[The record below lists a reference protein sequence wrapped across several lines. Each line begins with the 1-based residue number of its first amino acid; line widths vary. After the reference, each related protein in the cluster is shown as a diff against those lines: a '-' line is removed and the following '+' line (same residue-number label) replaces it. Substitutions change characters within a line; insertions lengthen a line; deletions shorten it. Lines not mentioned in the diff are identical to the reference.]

1 MNVSSF
7 TAVYDACVLYPAPL
21 RDLLMHLAL
30 TDLFRARWSDMIHD
44 EWTGN
49 LLKNRPDL
57 TAEQLAWTR
66 ARMNAHIPDATVTD
80 FEELI
85 PSLVLPDPD
94 DRHVLAAA
102 IRGRADVIVT
112 KNLKDFPAASL
123 AQYGIESQHPDE
135 FVFRLLGLAPEIVCD
150 AVQRHRLS
158 LKRPPKTIDEY
169 LATLE
174 QQELPRTVAALRQ
187 VTDRL

>member
-1 MNVSSF
+1 MF
-7 TAVYDACVLYPAPL
+7 C
-21 RDLLMHLAL
+21 
-30 TDLFRARWSDMIHD
+30 ARWTERIHD

-112 KNLKDFPAASL
+112 KNLKDFPAAAL

-158 LKRPPKTIDEY
+158 LKHPPKTIDEY